1 MASISLS
8 NCVLLHANGFHGNF
22 LLRNAT
28 TAMAFTS
35 QGTSIGASLSC
46 PERPLL
52 PTILFVECSGVDFT
66 SEPPRIVRAV
76 ENIILF
82 SVLIGPRLPD
92 LSPCDYDY
100 FVYRVGE
107 VPSLQRLPSPL
118 PTFQDEDAGLLRCG
132 DDDFIV
138 AALIATNKSGV
149 YDLHRFDS
157 RTWTWSQEV
166 VPLVAPQA
174 AFPFKITMNS
184 IRLGYHLTSTVI
196 TIGGEGGT
204 MGWVDLWRGILICD
218 VLHRKPELRGVPL
231 PVPMELL
238 TCNNGRGADIGG
250 CGKSLRGIAV
260 INQSLRFVHLEAIVS
275 TTFKTLPTDSDSDEE
290 TAVPHSL
297 MSDWVITTWSNSKMS
312 TSWDDWIK
320 DCEAKASHTTIQ
332 SKPKSK
338 MLNSGLLSPE
348 GANQVRALQNL
359 WVSHPAPGINDDVV
373 YLLARV
379 RFRDP
384 KAFVIALDA
393 RKNVLLGS
401 AEFATEKKRGDGVMY
416 FPSNISK
423 YIAPEARVLPIT
435 TGTALIKYCSCKL
448 NPAPRYGSGS
458 TKMSSKLM
466 RIPDH

>member
-8 NCVLLHANGFHGNF
+8 NCVLLHADGFHGSS
-22 LLRNAT
+22 LQRNAT

-35 QGTSIGASLSC
+35 RGTSIEASLSC

-52 PTILFVECSGVDFT
+52 PTILFVECSSVDDFT
-66 SEPPRIVRAV
+66 TEPPRIVRAV
-76 ENIILF
+76 EDIIVF
-82 SVLIGPRLPD
+82 SVLIGPRLRPD
-92 LSPCDYDY
+92 VSPCDYDY
-100 FVYRVGE
+100 FIYRVGE
-107 VPSLQRLPSPL
+107 VPSLQLLPPPH
-118 PTFQDEDAGLLRCG
+118 PTFQDEDAGLLLCG
-132 DDDFIV
+132 EDDFIV

-157 RTWTWSQEV
+157 RSWTWSQEV

-174 AFPFKITMNS
+174 AFPFRITLNS

-275 TTFKTLPTDSDSDEE
+275 TTSKTLPAADSDSDDEE
-290 TAVPHSL
+290 PDSL

-320 DCEAKASHTTIQ
+320 DCEAKASHTTIH

-348 GANQVRALQNL
+348 GANQERALQNL
-359 WVSHPAPGINDDVV
+359 WVSHPAPGIDDGVV

-379 RFRDP
+379 RFQDP

-435 TGTALIKYCSCKL
+435 TDGWEESSLHEGTENVEIPSLPIYF
-448 NPAPRYGSGS
+448 PGYGFE
-458 TKMSSKLM
+458 
-466 RIPDH
+466 